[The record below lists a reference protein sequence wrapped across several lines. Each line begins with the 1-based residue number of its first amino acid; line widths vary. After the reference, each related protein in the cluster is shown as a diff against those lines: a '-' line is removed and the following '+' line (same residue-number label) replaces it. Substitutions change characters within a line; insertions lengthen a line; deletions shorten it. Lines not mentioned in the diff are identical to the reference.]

1 MIFGILFGIMLIFT
15 GCLEDD
21 GYSLGDQW
29 LGFGVIQDDESLEI
43 RMDNGDILNPVSANY
58 YYFETRNGLRTG
70 DRILVNFTILDEFE
84 NDSLDVTT
92 YYVKINSLEEKLLK
106 QIMDITPE
114 NEDSLGND
122 PIVVHD
128 VWLAND
134 MINFKLKYWGK
145 YEMHYIN
152 LVKQPGELSA
162 DDQPVQL
169 ELRHNSNN
177 DVESIPYTDY
187 VSFHLDSLVV
197 SGLDSIQFDVICE
210 DYDGEP
216 FLYEGTYVYGNED

>member
-1 MIFGILFGIMLIFT
+1 MIFGVLFGIMLIFT
-15 GCLEDD
+15 GCLEEE

-29 LGFGVIQDDESLEI
+29 LGFGVIQDEESLEM
-43 RMDNGDILNPVSANY
+43 RMDNGDILKPVSANY

-70 DRILVNFTILDEFE
+70 DRVLVNFTILDEVE
-84 NDSLDVTT
+84 NDSLDLTT

-106 QIMDITPE
+106 QIIDITPE
-114 NEDSLGND
+114 NEDSIGND
-122 PIVVHD
+122 PIVVRD
-128 VWLAND
+128 VWLANN

-145 YEMHYIN
+145 YETHLIN

-162 DDQPVQL
+162 EDQPVQL

-210 DYDGEP
+210 DYDGDP
-216 FLYEGTYVYGNED
+216 FLYEGTYVYGNN